1 MDKKQIDK
9 FMKNWKKSDAAWK
22 KAAKKS
28 QEAASGYHWTVADDG
43 AKWNK
48 AIALRDRESAAF
60 EKAEAAEK
68 GINRCVAPIVGWP
81 CD

>member
-60 EKAEAAEK
+60 EKAEAARK
-68 GINRCVAPIVGWP
+68 ALIAVLRPL
-81 CD
+81 